1 MDLHKETN
9 IDGFKCFESH
19 KPREQLNDLV
29 RSHSLGL
36 ERTLRYK
43 DLPTK
48 EVAKK
53 IIHRSRNFLQC
64 LETLMIKSETDELI
78 QKTD

>member
-1 MDLHKETN
+1 MDVESLERRLPKE
-9 IDGFKCFESH
+9 E
-19 KPREQLNDLV
+19 LNDIV
-29 RSHSLGL
+29 RSHTSHLESL
-36 ERTLRYK
+36 LRHKEY
-43 DLPTK
+43 PTK

-64 LETLMIKSETDELI
+64 LETLMIKCETDELN